1 MKENKE
7 IFTIGPRVAVDL
19 EHPGSPSSPWRRR
32 PKPGADSSGVTDD
45 VVVTVVGGKVDG
57 LLKSNLQ
64 LLALRFGL
72 LSGWM
77 PGRLEPSRRRRYIW
91 IALGRLHINM
101 CHARQEDSCMS
112 ENWKRTLACQHAD
125 YSILDFFS
133 LQVQVG
139 S

>member
-1 MKENKE
+1 MRNTWK
-7 IFTIGPRVAVDL
+7 PLVALATTAEAERDGL
-19 EHPGSPSSPWRRR
+19 PA
-32 PKPGADSSGVTDD
+32 PGADSSGGTDD
-45 VVVTVVGGKVDG
+45 MFAGVGAKVDG
-57 LLKSNLQ
+57 RLKSNLQ
-64 LLALRFGL
+64 LAVWFGF
-72 LSGWM
+72 WFVDD
-77 PGRLEPSRRRRYIW
+77 RCLEPSRRRRYIW